1 MLIKMRSLKFGKIL
15 GISLE
20 LHSTFILFIL
30 LLAII
35 VAIFDSVNFIAT
47 MLLVFLLFLSVFIH
61 ELVHSVVAVV
71 KGTRVERI
79 ILLPI
84 GGIAMTEEMPENPW
98 DEFIIAVAG
107 PAFNFAAA
115 FLIILLWYF
124 VPGLPMPSP
133 ALIAAG
139 LGKAIMHYPLFA
151 FLYINL
157 ILGAFNLFLPALP
170 LDGGRVFRALLAF
183 KFGFA
188 RATAIIAKA
197 SVFIAIFLF
206 LIGMLIGDIILPV
219 IAIFIYFGAGQ
230 ENEMAM
236 LKFALRGIK
245 VKSVMLKKPAIAP
258 AQMTLQDLFAHMR
271 KTNKTEFLVKLP
283 KGYACI
289 SAEMLSKIP
298 KSAWRRAPVKKIAVK
313 APAISADAELTS
325 VLAKILGKEYTTLPV
340 MRNGKLIGAL
350 QLGEINRRY
359 TLEKI
364 NKKI

>member
-1 MLIKMRSLKFGKIL
+1 MRSLKFGKIL

-30 LLAII
+30 LLALI
-35 VAIFDSVNFIAT
+35 VAIFDSANLIPT

-61 ELVHSVVAVV
+61 ELVHSVVAVL
-71 KGTRVERI
+71 KGIKVERI

-84 GGIAMTEEMPENPW
+84 GGIAMTEEMPEKPW

-107 PAFNFAAA
+107 PAFNFAVA
-115 FLIILLWYF
+115 FLILLLWF
-124 VPGLPMPSP
+124 LLPGIPMPS
-133 ALIAAG
+133 ASVIAAG
-139 LGKAIMHYPLFA
+139 LGKAIMNYPLFA

-157 ILGAFNLFLPALP
+157 VLGAFNLFLPALP

-245 VKSVMLKKPAIAP
+245 VKSVMLRNPAMAN
-258 AQMTLQDLFAHMR
+258 ANTTLEKLFMR
-271 KTNKTEFLVKLP
+271 MQKTNMTEFLVALP
-283 KGYACI
+283 KGYSCI
-289 SAEMLSKIP
+289 NAEMLSKIP
-298 KSAWRRAPVKKIAVK
+298 KSAWRRTQIKKIAVK
-313 APAISADAELTS
+313 AAPIGAEAEITS
-325 VLAKILGKEYTTLPV
+325 VLAKILGKEYTMLPV
-340 MRNGKLIGAL
+340 MRKGKLIGAL

-359 TLEKI
+359 QLEKL
-364 NKKI
+364 NKKV